1 MSEIISSE
9 ITDAEKRVTV
19 IVPSYQPDEK
29 LLRVVTGLEA
39 LGFDDIIV
47 VNDGSSEDKKPIFDE
62 AASHPA
68 VTLLIHPQNRGK
80 GAALRTAFTWFSENR
95 PDREGV
101 VTADG
106 DAQHLPADILACA
119 KRMLEEKDKVVLG
132 VRDFSQSNV
141 PKRSRSGNRITSA
154 VFLILC
160 GLRISDTQTGLRA
173 IPSSLIPTML
183 KVTGDRYEYET
194 NMLLAFKTY
203 HIEYS
208 EQKIETVY
216 IEENQ
221 TSHFRPVRDSI
232 RIYSLILKYVA
243 SSALS
248 TLIDLLAFYLLQK
261 FLAPVFGGV
270 FAATDALVCTVI
282 ARAIST
288 VTNFFLNK
296 EVVFRSDLPV
306 GRTIVR
312 YYLLA
317 IPVMIVSGT
326 TLILLKRWLG
336 ADHPFILTLLKA
348 VVDTILYFL
357 NFRIQREWVFAA
369 KKEKR
374 N

>member
-47 VNDGSSEDKKPIFDE
+47 VNDGSSEDKKALFDE

-141 PKRSRSGNRITSA
+141 PKRSRSGKA
-154 VFLILC
+154 VFLI
-160 GLRISDTQTGLRA
+160 
-173 IPSSLIPTML
+173 ML
-183 KVTGDRYEYET
+183 
-194 NMLLAFKTY
+194 
-203 HIEYS
+203 
-208 EQKIETVY
+208 
-216 IEENQ
+216 
-221 TSHFRPVRDSI
+221 
-232 RIYSLILKYVA
+232 
-243 SSALS
+243 
-248 TLIDLLAFYLLQK
+248 
-261 FLAPVFGGV
+261 
-270 FAATDALVCTVI
+270 
-282 ARAIST
+282 
-288 VTNFFLNK
+288 
-296 EVVFRSDLPV
+296 
-306 GRTIVR
+306 
-312 YYLLA
+312 
-317 IPVMIVSGT
+317 
-326 TLILLKRWLG
+326 
-336 ADHPFILTLLKA
+336 
-348 VVDTILYFL
+348 
-357 NFRIQREWVFAA
+357 
-369 KKEKR
+369 
-374 N
+374 